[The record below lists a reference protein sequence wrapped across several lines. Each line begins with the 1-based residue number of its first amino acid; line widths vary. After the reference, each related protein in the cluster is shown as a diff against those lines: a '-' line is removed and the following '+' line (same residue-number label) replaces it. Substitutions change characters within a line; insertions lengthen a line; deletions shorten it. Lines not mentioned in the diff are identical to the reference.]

1 MPIKQTRYVS
11 IASAV
16 IGASTVPMRKLT
28 GRLFSQNAKIP
39 SGDVLEFGSGEIDAF
54 LGADSPE
61 ASFARQYFSYTS
73 PAPVNKPRELQIA
86 PYVSIG
92 RAPTLF
98 GTKVGSLDQ
107 LKAIKTGDITI
118 TIGDIKKDFSGL
130 DLSGASSYADVASL
144 VQQKLNAELEPAFA
158 SAQVTFDALSRN
170 FRLSGGIAE
179 RGNIS
184 VENGAI
190 SDAMGIFAGQ
200 SSPGNTG
207 QTPLDAFLAAE
218 KVSDSFGSAT
228 FIDPLTLEQAVALA
242 QYVAGENVKYQ
253 LHLNIAA
260 ADVADFSAALLGT
273 ASTALNLKTEDNF
286 YAQALPMA
294 VMAATDYDRT
304 NATTNYMFRQF
315 GVSFPAQVTAD
326 LDADKL
332 DKLRVNY
339 YGETAVAGS
348 HIAFYQRGF
357 LCGPGSAPLDMSIHA
372 NEQWLKAY
380 IAQQWFS
387 LLLATRGVPANRDGE
402 ARAMM
407 IIAGAVTKAVHNGT
421 ILPGK
426 TLSDEQKLS
435 VVDASGD
442 DLAWHDI
449 QDKGYWYNAQIV
461 TSTGP
466 TGLPEY
472 VMNYVLIYGK
482 GDWVRKVEGSHN
494 LV

>member
-16 IGASTVPMRKLT
+16 IGASAVPMRKLT
-28 GRLFSQNAKIP
+28 GRIFSQNAKIP
-39 SGDVLEFGSGEIDAF
+39 SSDVLEFASGQIDEF
-54 LGADSPE
+54 LGASSPE
-61 ASFARQYFSYTS
+61 ANFARQYFSYTS
-73 PAPVNKPRELQIA
+73 LAPVNKPRELQIA
-86 PYVSIG
+86 PYLPFG
-92 RAPTLF
+92 QAPTLS
-98 GTKVGSLDQ
+98 GSEVARLDD
-107 LKAIKTGDITI
+107 LKAIGTGDIEI
-118 TIGDIKKDFSGL
+118 TIGGINKFFSGI
-130 DLSGASSYADVASL
+130 DLSGATSYADVASL
-144 VQQKLNAELEPAFA
+144 VQQKINAASEPAFA
-158 SAQVTFDALSRN
+158 SAHVTFVALSSN
-170 FRLSGGIAE
+170 FYLTGGVLE
-179 RGNIS
+179 RVSIS
-184 VENGAI
+184 VESGAL
-190 SDAMGIFAGQ
+190 SDAMGLSGGL
-200 SSPGNTG
+200 SLPGDTA
-207 QTPLDAFLAAE
+207 QTPLEAFMAAE
-218 KVSDSFGSAT
+218 KISDSFGSAT
-228 FIDPLTLEQAVALA
+228 FIDPLTLDQAVALA

-253 LHLNIAA
+253 LHLNISA
-260 ADVADFSAALLGT
+260 ADVEDFSAALMGT
-273 ASTALNLKTEDNF
+273 ASTALNLKTGDNF

-315 GVSFPAQVTAD
+315 GVTFPAQVTAD

-357 LCGPGSAPLDMSIHA
+357 LCGPGTAPLDMSVHA

-387 LLLATRGVPANRDGE
+387 LLLATRGIPANRDGE

-407 IIAGAVTKAVHNGT
+407 IIAGAVTKAVNNGT

-426 TLSDEQKLS
+426 TLSDVQKLA
-435 VVDASGD
+435 VADASGD

-461 TSTGP
+461 ENTGP
-466 TGLPEY
+466 SGLPEY
-472 VMNYVLIYGK
+472 VMKYVLIYGK

>member
-16 IGASTVPMRKLT
+16 IGASAVPMRKLT
-28 GRLFSQNAKIP
+28 GRIFSQNAKIP
-39 SGDVLEFGSGEIDAF
+39 SGDVLEFASGQIDEF
-54 LGADSPE
+54 LGASSPE
-61 ASFARQYFSYTS
+61 ANFARQYFSYTS
-73 PAPVNKPRELQIA
+73 PAPVNKPRELQVA
-86 PYVSIG
+86 SYVSTG
-92 RAPTLF
+92 RAPTLS
-98 GTKVGSLDQ
+98 GGDAASLDE
-107 LKAIKTGDITI
+107 LKAITTGTLTV
-118 TIGDIKKDFSGL
+118 TIGNIRKEL
-130 DLSGASSYADVASL
+130 TEIDLSKAKSYADVAST
-144 VQQKLNAELEPAFA
+144 VQQKLNAESEPAFA
-158 SAQVTFDALSRN
+158 SARVTF
-170 FRLSGGIAE
+170 I
-179 RGNIS
+179 
-184 VENGAI
+184 AI
-190 SDAMGIFAGQ
+190 SGTFELGGGVPERANINVESSALADAMGLSRGQ
-200 SSPGNTG
+200 ALPGNTA
-207 QTPLDAFLAAE
+207 QTPLEAFMAAE
-218 KVSDSFGSAT
+218 KISDSFGSAN
-228 FIDPLTLEQAVALA
+228 FIDPLTLEQAVVLA

-253 LHLNIAA
+253 LHLNISATDA
-260 ADVADFSAALLGT
+260 EAFSAALIGT

-315 GVSFPAQVTAD
+315 GVTFPAQVTAD
-326 LDADKL
+326 LDADNL

-348 HIAFYQRGF
+348 NIAFYQRGF
-357 LCGPGSAPLDMSIHA
+357 LCGPGTAPLDMSVHA

-407 IIAGAVTKAVHNGT
+407 IIAGAVTKAVNNGT

-426 TLSDEQKLS
+426 TLSDVQKLA
-435 VVDASGD
+435 VADASGD

-461 TSTGP
+461 ESTGP
-466 TGLPEY
+466 SGLPEY
-472 VMNYVLIYGK
+472 VMKYVLIYGK

>member
-16 IGASTVPMRKLT
+16 IGASSVPMRKLT
-28 GRLFSQNAKIP
+28 GRIFSQHAKIP
-39 SGDVLEFGSGEIDAF
+39 ADDVLELSSAQIDQF
-54 LGADSPE
+54 LEANSPE
-61 ASFARQYFSYTS
+61 ANFARQYFSYTS
-73 PAPVNKPRELQIA
+73 PAPVNKPRALQVA
-86 PYVSIG
+86 PYNPTG
-92 RAPTLF
+92 RAPTLS
-98 GTKVGSLDQ
+98 GGDAASLDA
-107 LKAIKTGDITI
+107 LKAIASGTLKL
-118 TIGDIKKDFSGL
+118 TIGNISKVL
-130 DLSGASSYADVASL
+130 TAIDLSSVMAYADVASAI
-144 VQQKLNAELEPAFA
+144 QKKLNAESEPAFA
-158 SAQVTFDALSRN
+158 SARVSFMASGSTFEIN
-170 FRLSGGIAE
+170 GGVPEQAS
-179 RGNIS
+179 IS
-184 VENGAI
+184 VESSALA
-190 SDAMGIFAGQ
+190 DAMGLSLGQ
-200 SSPGNTG
+200 SLPGSAA
-207 QTPLDAFLAAE
+207 QTPLEAFIAAE
-218 KVSDSFGSAT
+218 NISDSFGSAT
-228 FIDPLTLEQAVALA
+228 FIDPLTCDQAVVLA

-253 LHLNIAA
+253 LHLHVSA
-260 ADVADFSAALLGT
+260 ADAEAFSAALIGT

-294 VMAATDYDRT
+294 VLAATDYDRT

-315 GVSFPAQVTAD
+315 GVTFPSQVTTD

-357 LCGPGSAPLDMSIHA
+357 LCGPDTAPLDMSVHA
-372 NEQWLKAY
+372 NEQWLKAW
-380 IAQQWFS
+380 IAQQWLS

-407 IIAGAVTKAVHNGT
+407 VLAGAVTKAVDNGT

-426 TLSDEQKLS
+426 TLSDAQKLA

-449 QDKGYWYNAQIV
+449 QDKGYWYNVQIV
-461 TSTGP
+461 ENTGP
-466 TGLPEY
+466 SGSPEY
-472 VMNYVLIYGK
+472 MMKYVLLYGK
-482 GDWVRKVEGSHN
+482 GDWVRKIEGSHN